1 MNYDGG
7 EEEIKMEVIDLTHTI
22 TENTPVYP
30 GTKPPTLVPV
40 GDYERDGYRE
50 TLITMFSHTGTH
62 MDPPAHLY
70 ADRTTLDQFPAEQ
83 FIGKA
88 LVIDC
93 RMLKEG
99 EAITMEQLKPYGDLV
114 EKAEFLLF
122 NLGWD
127 KRWGTDDYFGD
138 YPCVDDEVLDLIMKG
153 GYKGIGFD
161 VIGLD
166 PIADLK
172 LVRHNKLFKETDIVN
187 IENLCN
193 LEQCGSE
200 LFWFSCF
207 PIKIGD
213 SDGAPIRAVAWFE

>member
-1 MNYDGG
+1 
-7 EEEIKMEVIDLTHTI
+7 
-22 TENTPVYP
+22 
-30 GTKPPTLVPV
+30 
-40 GDYERDGYRE
+40 
-50 TLITMFSHTGTH
+50 
-62 MDPPAHLY
+62 
-70 ADRTTLDQFPAEQ
+70 
-83 FIGKA
+83 
-88 LVIDC
+88 
-93 RMLKEG
+93 MLKEG

-127 KRWGTDDYFGD
+127 KRWGTDAYFGD

-166 PIADLK
+166 PIADFK

-200 LFWFSCF
+200 LFMLSCF
-207 PIKIGD
+207 PLKIGD

>member
-1 MNYDGG
+1 M
-7 EEEIKMEVIDLTHTI
+7 KVIDLTHTI

-30 GTKPPTLVPV
+30 GTEPPTLKPISS
-40 GDYERDGYRE
+40 YEKDGYKE

-70 ADRTTLDQFPAEQ
+70 AGRTTLDQFPAEQ

-127 KRWGTDDYFGD
+127 KRWGTDAYFGD

-200 LFWFSCF
+200 LFMFSCF
-207 PIKIGD
+207 PLKIGD